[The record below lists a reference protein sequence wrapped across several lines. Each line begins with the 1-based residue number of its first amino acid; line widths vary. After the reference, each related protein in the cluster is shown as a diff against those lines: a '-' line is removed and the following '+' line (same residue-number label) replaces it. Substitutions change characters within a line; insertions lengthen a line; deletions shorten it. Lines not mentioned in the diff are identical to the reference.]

1 MNIDLTIALRYLRPR
16 RFSFIGLIG
25 ILSGIGIILGTAALI
40 IVMSL
45 FNGFRDVAHDLMTS
59 FGPHIR
65 VTALSDAP
73 LDGAARGWS
82 PVWRTSLVVQAP
94 QGTSVVQG
102 LGIVADD
109 GPTIR
114 SLTSALVGGRAD
126 PAYRDGL
133 AGAVVSSGV
142 AQSLNLYLGDTL
154 RILSPRQVESALT
167 MMTLPMGTPIIVTGV
182 FQSNASR
189 EVDAS
194 TIYVPADVMKPL
206 VGSDR
211 PTEWHVRIA
220 NPGQA
225 SDVASQIMAFT
236 GEGARVETWQQ
247 MNRGVYDTMRL
258 ERLGS
263 FIVLMLII
271 VVAAFSILVSL
282 TMGVVEKR
290 HDIAMLKA
298 MGLTNAMVSR
308 IYVWQGLFIGLVSVG
323 LGTLLGLAAC
333 YGQQTFQWISFDMSQ
348 GYLVP
353 ALPLRVQTS
362 DVVVIAV
369 AAIAVASCAAIY
381 PARRAA
387 ALELISSHTR

>member
-25 ILSGIGIILGTAALI
+25 ILSGIGIVLGTAALI

-45 FNGFRDVAHDLMTS
+45 FNGFRDVAHELMTS

-65 VTALSDAP
+65 VTSTTSAP
-73 LDGAARGWS
+73 IDGASRGWS
-82 PVWRTSLVVQAP
+82 PIWRTSLVVQAP

-102 LGIVADD
+102 LGISADD
-109 GPTIR
+109 EPTLR
-114 SLTSALVGGRAD
+114 SLTKALVGGRVS
-126 PAYRDGL
+126 PAYRDGV
-133 AGAVVSSGV
+133 AGAIVSSGV

-154 RILSPRQVESALT
+154 RIVSPRQVESALT
-167 MMTLPMGTPIIVTGV
+167 MMTLPLGTPIIVTGV

-189 EVDAS
+189 EVDAA
-194 TIYVPADVMKPL
+194 TIYVLSDVIKPL
-206 VGSDR
+206 TGRVE
-211 PTEWHVRIA
+211 PTEWHVRIPQPESA
-220 NPGQA
+220 EGM
-225 SDVASQIMAFT
+225 ASQIAASL
-236 GEGARVETWQQ
+236 GSGVRVETWQQ

-271 VVAAFSILVSL
+271 IVAAFSILVSL

-290 HDIAMLKA
+290 HDIAMLKT
-298 MGLTNAMVSR
+298 MGLTNAMVAR
-308 IYVWQGLFIGLVSVG
+308 VYVWQGLFIGLVSVG
-323 LGTLLGLAAC
+323 LGTAIGLAAC

-348 GYLVP
+348 GYLIP
-353 ALPLRVQTS
+353 ALPLRVLTS
-362 DVVVIAV
+362 DVLAIAV
-369 AAIAVASCAAIY
+369 SAIVVASCAAIY